1 MRASLPFG
9 KQDKE
14 FQKKPQLALSLVDRS
29 LASGERP
36 GIVLI
41 DAGYGNNTTFLKE
54 LENRQLKYL
63 GGIAKNRKVKIE
75 KQDKS
80 LAEIRVDKW
89 AESLSDE
96 AFTQIEVKLD
106 KAKHVWVATRQVE
119 LPGQSG
125 KRTIAIVMN
134 AKNFNDASD
143 IDYFI
148 TNVESEKATGEWF
161 VKTYS
166 QRNWV
171 EVFYREAK
179 GWLGLKEYQVR
190 DARSL
195 MRHFMLVFCA
205 YTFILWHTLTG
216 GLRRKWGDET
226 FKHFCRSFV
235 GLSNS
240 HILSICLVDPSEL
253 GRVCC
258 LQKEFG
264 LCWRD
269 FCYVHYTKVCSVVR
283 SVVFLVPTWN

>member
-1 MRASLPFG
+1 MRASLPLG

-14 FQKKPQLALSLVDRS
+14 FQKKPQLALSLVDWS
-29 LASGERP
+29 LARGERP

-41 DAGYGNNTTFLKE
+41 DAGYGNSTTFLKE

-63 GGIAKNRKVKIE
+63 GGIAKNREVRIE

-80 LAEIRVDKW
+80 LAEILVDKW
-89 AESLSDE
+89 AESLYDQAS
-96 AFTQIEVKLD
+96 TQIKVKLD
-106 KAKHVWVATRQVE
+106 KAKQVWVATRQVE
-119 LPGQSG
+119 FPGQSG
-125 KRTIAIVMN
+125 KRTTALVMN

-148 TNVESEKATGEWF
+148 TNVESQKATGEWF

-166 QRNWV
+166 HRNRV
-171 EVFYREAK
+171 EVFYRETK

-195 MRHFMLVFCA
+195 MRHFILVFCDPVA
-205 YTFILWHTLTG
+205 HLNRGI
-216 GLRRKWGDET
+216 KKKVGDET
-226 FKHFCRSFV
+226 FKQFCRSFV

-240 HILSICLVDPSEL
+240 HILSICLVAQSQL

-258 LQKEFG
+258 LQKEFDALFG
-264 LCWRD
+264 LD
-269 FCYVHYTKVCSVVR
+269 FCLSPNNK
-283 SVVFLVPTWN
+283 